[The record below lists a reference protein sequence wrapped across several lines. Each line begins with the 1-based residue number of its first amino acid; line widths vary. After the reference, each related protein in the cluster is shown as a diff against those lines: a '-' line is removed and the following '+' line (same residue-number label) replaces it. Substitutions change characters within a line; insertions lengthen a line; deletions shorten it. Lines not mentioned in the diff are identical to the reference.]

1 MKGLIYWFSVVSII
15 VVSSFILWDWNQ
27 LAIAENIYVQPSRIT
42 AIATQLSDHG
52 AVDRKDEVTCVE
64 FGQKIDLNNA
74 NIIAFK
80 DCRGFYPNLAKLIV
94 TNGPYQ
100 TVEDVLNI
108 PGLSDRQ
115 KELLTTYFDRFTVTE
130 SVVPLVMRMP
140 PRPAIRK

>member
-1 MKGLIYWFSVVSII
+1 MKGLIHCFSVISII
-15 VVSSFILWDWNQ
+15 IVSCFGLWNWNQ
-27 LAIAENIYVQPSRIT
+27 LAIAGNIHVQPLRIT
-42 AIATQLSDHG
+42 AIATQLP
-52 AVDRKDEVTCVE
+52 DREAADREDETTCVE
-64 FGQKIDLNNA
+64 FDQKIDLNNA

-80 DCRGFYPNLAKLIV
+80 DCQGFYPTLAKLIV

-100 TVEDVLNI
+100 TVEDVLKI

-115 KELLTTYFDRFTVTE
+115 KELLTAYFDRFTVTE

>member
-1 MKGLIYWFSVVSII
+1 MKGLIHCFSVISII
-15 VVSSFILWDWNQ
+15 IVSCFGWWNWHQ
-27 LAIAENIYVQPSRIT
+27 LAIAGNIHVQPLRIT
-42 AIATQLSDHG
+42 AIATQLP
-52 AVDRKDEVTCVE
+52 DREAADREDETACVE

-80 DCRGFYPNLAKLIV
+80 DCQGFYPTLAKLIV

-100 TVEDVLNI
+100 TVEDVVKI

>member
-1 MKGLIYWFSVVSII
+1 MKGLIYCFSVVSII
-15 VVSSFILWDWNQ
+15 VVSCSSLWNWNQ
-27 LAIAENIYVQPSRIT
+27 LAIAGNIYVQPPRIT
-42 AIATQLSDHG
+42 AIATQLPDQK
-52 AVDRKDEVTCVE
+52 AVDRKDGITCVE

-74 NIIAFK
+74 NIIAFM
-80 DCRGFYPNLAKLIV
+80 DCQGFYPTLAKLIV
-94 TNGPYQ
+94 NNGPYQ

-115 KELLTTYFDRFTVTE
+115 KELLTTYLDQFTVTE